1 MNKPILLLRKNSEEK
16 KRIQNLIRST
26 EADLEKA
33 RAKFFELCEILKK
46 EFADVQKLEGNSIT
60 ALFYNFLGTKVEQLD
75 KERQEYLSAKLKYDA
90 CKNEISNLERELE
103 RLKSELILLGEPE
116 IELKKLLDEKKRKLR
131 QLSDSTCLKF
141 EKLLNNQYAAK
152 KEISEAILT
161 GEKAMQGLMRAIDS
175 LQNAQNWGT
184 FDLLGG
190 GILAT
195 AVKHSKIDEAKND
208 IEEVQHYLNQFR
220 RELSDTTLNSGQNLA
235 VEMDSFTGFADYF
248 FDNLI
253 TDWIV
258 QSKINQSLD
267 ACRKMFDQIS
277 VLMIRLRESDAETT
291 IKYQNYEQELTT
303 YLEQVE

>member
-190 GILAT
+190 GILVT

-277 VLMIRLRESDAETT
+277 VLMIRLHESDAETT
-291 IKYQNYEQELTT
+291 VKYQNYEQELTT